1 MFHLLV
7 LVLVLHVMWYNAR
20 ACLKTH
26 NNNLKLLHVASYYV
40 HSIEVSTPLLDIF
53 STDYIFDGEYNFV
66 IKSSRLFFTKNYGA
80 IDPERIPI
88 MNYNISYNAR
98 VRTSNCFILIFC
110 YIITYLYI
118 YIYRK
123 SYLYII

>member
-40 HSIEVSTPLLDIF
+40 HSIEVSAPLLDIF
-53 STDYIFDGEYNFV
+53 SIDYIFDREYNFF

-80 IDPERIPI
+80 IDPERVPSI
-88 MNYNISYNAR
+88 NYNISYNVR
-98 VRTSNCFILIFC
+98 VHTSKQQLLYYYFLLYN
-110 YIITYLYI
+110 YISI
-118 YIYRK
+118 YIEND
-123 SYLYII
+123 I